1 MKTVLLLT
9 STLLLSL
16 IMNKTPQAPGFDF
29 DKAWK
34 QVDSLQANGF
44 REQLGEKLD
53 EIFDA
58 AKIENKA
65 AHAYSAFSL
74 KMNSVVANY
83 DSIWVILNKEL
94 NQKQEPKL
102 ESLLYAYKGNM
113 VANALQ
119 YQDRTDQTDVINQ
132 EADLLPSEMSPV
144 ILRELA
150 YGAYFKALENK
161 SLREMALEDFKVL
174 PISGSQ
180 EDSLFYKNLNIAD
193 VITKDF
199 IAFMVSDQ
207 GVEGV
212 GSGDHQPTEYLSKK
226 ADFLKLSFK
235 NTQSDSR
242 LEKVAAIYQAL
253 MEQRRD
259 EDLASFYIDKI
270 RLDYFK
276 SVFAD
281 NNSQTTHETRL
292 QEYTKDKN
300 IDVSLLANLE
310 LLNHKLYDE
319 QALNDIYKKA
329 NDLKNSHSKSKFADK
344 IAALLGVI
352 THKNLEGKFQKVYST
367 SEKVQGSFTFK
378 NLKELNYAVYKLP
391 MNEVLQHAQSYDR
404 ESIEQ
409 LVTKGKRVLIATQKV
424 TKDGFK
430 TTKVDLSLGKLPLG
444 IYLLEVTGRADNE
457 STTPKYTLFQVS
469 DMLLSQLSDNGTALY
484 VNHRKDGKPIKDVSI
499 SYYSKSYRGENPVI
513 SKNESRTDKEGK
525 STVGNRGSFAVV
537 AVSKKD
543 TLITIDDQ
551 VNMYGGNGID
561 NNSYKNAIVYTD
573 RAIYRPGQTVHYK
586 VILNET
592 NQFQSVRKIVS
603 GYGLTTTFYDANGQI
618 VEEHKSE
625 KTNAFGS
632 ISGSFVIP
640 KGRLNGFYTIST
652 PFGGA
657 SLKVEE
663 YKRPS
668 FEILK
673 VDRKKAATR
682 AETSTVTIKA
692 IGLAGNPITNAQ
704 VKYRVERTIA
714 SPRCYWWFPQDNVV
728 ENILIGS
735 DQTDSEGKFEL
746 SFEDKSEL
754 VPKPVNKVIIYT
766 VYFDVTDQ
774 AGETQSFS
782 ESMSFSGQS
791 MYLIIN
797 AENYYDLKD
806 TQKITISAFNPDMD
820 TITADVQVKIYKEKN
835 PETWRNQEAED
846 FRPYGYRGDLPT
858 IKTDIKKLVEVKS
871 FKTKTDQS
879 ILMQLGVGR
888 YLITA
893 QSVTDTS
900 SYIEKW
906 VEITDFEKKK
916 FPAYDLV
923 YTKVN
928 KSSFEPGE
936 VVNIEVGS
944 SENIYSR
951 LIIKRGNEI
960 LKNEI
965 LNIKKQKTITYKIT
979 EADRGGVK
987 VMLYTILENKV
998 VNKSIDLLVPWS
1010 NKVIDIKVES
1020 FRDKILPGSTE
1031 DIILSLL
1038 HKGKPVEAELMA
1050 TLFDGSLEMLQVHNW
1065 VHDLYGS
1072 NYAYIEMRPL
1082 EYGWRQI
1089 YNRGDEY
1096 PNFNLYFPNIPSLR
1110 EHNQYYY
1117 GGRGGRMVNARS
1129 KAMSPAPMER
1139 LEESAMASDSE
1150 AKASP
1155 PPPAA
1160 PPAIAEQAIEIRE
1173 NLNESVFFYPNLT
1186 PDKNGKVTIHY
1197 KMNDALTRWK
1207 LMLLAHDKDMKMGY
1221 EERFIVTQKPLMI
1234 KPNKPRLIRFG
1245 DELVLSANV
1254 SNLSEKDYQS
1264 VNCELILKDFIAE
1277 SSLSWADDLQQKINL
1292 KSGETKAVFW
1302 KIKVPEFTDV
1312 SLLEFTVLAKT
1323 SDASDAER
1331 DIIPIVTNQILITE
1345 TFPFNARAKE
1355 EKSIKF
1361 NLPALKNG
1369 SVKQVAF
1376 EFTSDPAWTAFVAL
1390 PTLNGATINTASQ
1403 LMRRIYTDKMGLKIL
1418 EDAPGFKKALIAQ
1431 LASGNKFQSKLQEN
1445 EELKYVL
1452 LQATPYVGMAKAE
1465 VLNYEG
1471 LQKFL
1476 NINNVTNEIT
1486 SDIAAL
1492 SLQQNNDGG
1501 FAWQKDF
1508 RSSPYI
1514 TAAILKDIARLKQ
1527 HGIETKELSK
1537 IAEAATIFILKD
1549 LEVNYQLLKK
1559 RTNLNNYTVG
1569 SELHTISILSYFMK
1583 KGDLLKNEAFKFY
1596 FDKHMEHWN
1605 KVSIYDKAI
1614 LGLLAI
1620 QFGNESVVNNVA
1632 KYFDQTKR
1640 TSPEMG
1646 TYWEERS
1653 GFGFYQMPISLQAD
1667 IIDFYVRKGKSGK
1680 EIDEMKIWLIKQKQT
1695 NTWINSN
1702 QTADVVHALLL
1713 KGSKKEAS
1721 LTHSAPIVSLNGKPL
1736 AISINEVGYLKT
1748 YLDLNLL
1755 SSSANEIKVKNNS
1768 DHLTYGAIY
1777 VQYYEQADK
1786 VVKKSDNPLT
1796 IKKTLYKEVDGKN
1809 GKELIALK
1817 AGESVRPGDVITSR
1831 IFITVDR
1838 DMDFVTLS
1846 DARPAGFEP
1855 QKGEGAYGYWFY
1867 PSYSQAITDY
1877 QANYF
1882 FQNLQKGT
1890 KVIENKIIA
1899 VHKGNYSGGVA
1910 TIQSSY
1916 SPEFTS
1922 HSEGVRVLVQ

>member
-1 MKTVLLLT
+1 
-9 STLLLSL
+9 
-16 IMNKTPQAPGFDF
+16 MNKTPQAPGFDF
-29 DKAWK
+29 DQAWK

-53 EIFDA
+53 EIFNA

-65 AHAYSAFSL
+65 AHAYSAFAL

-83 DSIWVILNKEL
+83 DSIWVILNKEMS
-94 NQKQEPKL
+94 QKPEAKL
-102 ESLLYAYKGNM
+102 ESLLHAYKGNM
-113 VANALQ
+113 AANALQ
-119 YQDRTDQTDVINQ
+119 YQDRSDQTDVIDQ
-132 EADLLPSEMSPV
+132 EEGLLPSEMSPV
-144 ILRELA
+144 ILRELV
-150 YGAYFKALENK
+150 YDAYFKALDNK
-161 SLREMALEDFKVL
+161 SLSEMPLEDFKVL

-199 IAFMVSDQ
+199 IDFMVSDR
-207 GVEGV
+207 GVEGI
-212 GSGDHQPTEYLSKK
+212 GSGDHQPAEYLSKK
-226 ADFLKLSFK
+226 DDFLKLSFK
-235 NTQSDSR
+235 SAKSDSR
-242 LEKVAAIYQAL
+242 LEKVASLYQSL
-253 MEQRRD
+253 LKQNRE
-259 EDLASFYIDKI
+259 EELASFYVDKI
-270 RLDYFK
+270 RLDYFR

-281 NNSQTTHETRL
+281 VQSQTIHETRL
-292 QEYTKDKN
+292 QEYTKNKN
-300 IDVSLLANLE
+300 INVSLLAHLE
-310 LLNHKLYDE
+310 LLNQKLYDE
-319 QALNDIYKKA
+319 QVLNDVYKKA
-329 NDLKNSHSKSKFADK
+329 IELKTSHSKSKFADK
-344 IAALLGVI
+344 IDALIAVI
-352 THKNLEGKFQKVYST
+352 TYKSFEGKFQKVYST
-367 SEKVQGSFTFK
+367 AEQIKGSFSFK
-378 NLKELNYAVYKLP
+378 NLKDFNYSVYKLP
-391 MNEVLQHAQSYDR
+391 MNEVLQYAQSYDR

-409 LVTKGKRVLIATQKV
+409 LATKGKRILKSTQKL

-430 TTKVDLSLGKLPLG
+430 TTKVDLNLGKLPLG
-444 IYLLEVTGRADNE
+444 IYLLEVTGQSDKE
-457 STTPKYTLFQVS
+457 STTPKFTLFQVS
-469 DMLLSQLSDNGTALY
+469 DLLVSQLSDNGTALY
-484 VNHRKDGKPIKDVSI
+484 VNNRKDGKPLKDVSI
-499 SYYSKSYRGENPVI
+499 SYYTKSYRGQNPI
-513 SKNESRTDKEGK
+513 INKNQSRTDNEGK
-525 STVGNRGSFAVV
+525 SVVGDRGSFAVV
-537 AVSKKD
+537 AVFKKD
-543 TLITIDDQ
+543 TVITIDDQ
-551 VNMYGGNGID
+551 VNMYGGENALD
-561 NNSYKNAIVYTD
+561 NNSYKTALIYTD
-573 RAIYRPGQTVHYK
+573 RAIYRPGQTVYYK

-592 NQFQSVRKIVS
+592 NQYQNARKIVS
-603 GYGLTTTFYDANGQI
+603 GFGLTTTFYDANGQI
-618 VEEHKSE
+618 IEEAKSE

-632 ISGSFVIP
+632 VSGSFVIP
-640 KGRLNGFYTIST
+640 KGRLNGFYNIST
-652 PFGGA
+652 PYGGA
-657 SLKVEE
+657 SIKVEE

-668 FEILK
+668 FEIVKL
-673 VDRKKAATR
+673 DRKKAASR
-682 AETSTVTIKA
+682 EETSAVSIKA

-704 VKYRVERTIA
+704 VKYRVERSIA

-728 ENILIGS
+728 ENILMGS
-735 DQTDSEGKFEL
+735 DQTDGEGKFEL
-746 SFEDKSEL
+746 SFADKSEL

-797 AENYYDLKD
+797 SENYYDAID
-806 TQKITISAFNPDMD
+806 TQKISISAFNPDMD
-820 TITADVQVKIYKEKN
+820 TVTADVKVKIYKEKN
-835 PETWRNQEAED
+835 PETWRNIDSDNE
-846 FRPYGYRGDLPT
+846 FLPYDYRGIQPNMSTDLS
-858 IKTDIKKLVEVKS
+858 KMVEVKS
-871 FKTKTDQS
+871 FETKTGNPF
-879 ILMQLGVGR
+879 LMQLGVGR
-888 YLITA
+888 YLILA
-893 QSVTDTS
+893 RSASDTS
-900 SYIEKW
+900 AYIEKW
-906 VEITDFEKKK
+906 VEITDFKKKK
-916 FPAYDLV
+916 FPNYDLV

-928 KSSFEPGE
+928 KTSFEPGE
-936 VVNIEVGS
+936 TVNIEVGS
-944 SENIYSR
+944 SENIYTR

-987 VMLYTILENKV
+987 VMFYSILENKV
-998 VNKSIDLLVPWS
+998 VNKSVDLLVPWS

-1065 VHDLYGS
+1065 IHDLYGS

-1110 EHNQYYY
+1110 AQNQYYY
-1117 GGRGGRMVNARS
+1117 GGRGGRMVYARS
-1129 KAMSPAPMER
+1129 KTMSPVPMER
-1139 LEESAMASDSE
+1139 LEESAMASDAE
-1150 AKASP
+1150 AKVSSA
-1155 PPPAA
+1155 PPAA
-1160 PPAIAEQAIEIRE
+1160 PPAVADQPIEIRE
-1173 NLNESVFFYPNLT
+1173 NLNELVFFYPNLS

-1197 KMNDALTRWK
+1197 KMNDVLTRWK

-1264 VNCELILKDFIAE
+1264 INCELILKDFVLD
-1277 SSLSWADDLQQKINL
+1277 STLLWADDLRQTIDL

-1302 KIKVPEFTDV
+1302 KIKVPEYTDV
-1312 SLLEFTVLAKT
+1312 SLLEFTAIAKT
-1323 SDASDAER
+1323 IDASDAER

-1345 TFPFNARAKE
+1345 AFPINARAKE
-1355 EKSIKF
+1355 EKTIKF
-1361 NLPALKNG
+1361 TLPALKNG

-1390 PTLNGATINTASQ
+1390 PTLNGTTINTASQ

-1418 EDAPGFKKALIAQ
+1418 EDAPGFKKALIEQ

-1445 EELKYVL
+1445 EDLKYVL

-1476 NINNVTNEIT
+1476 NTNNVTNEIA

-1514 TAAILKDIARLKQ
+1514 TSAILKDIARLKQ
-1527 HGIETKELSK
+1527 HGIDTKQLTE
-1537 IAEAATIFILKD
+1537 IAESATIFILKD
-1549 LEVNYQLLKK
+1549 MEVNYELLKK
-1559 RTNLNNYTVG
+1559 RANLNNYTVG

-1583 KGDLLKNEAFKFY
+1583 KEDLLKNEAFKFY

-1620 QFGNESVVNNVA
+1620 QFGNEGVVNNVV
-1632 KYFDQTKR
+1632 KFFDQTKR

-1646 TYWEERS
+1646 TYWEERT

-1667 IIDFYVRKGKSGK
+1667 IIDFYVRKGKSDK

-1713 KGSKKEAS
+1713 KGSKKEANM
-1721 LTHSAPIVSLNGKPL
+1721 THSAPVVSLNGKPL

-1748 YLDLNLL
+1748 YLDLNLFAAG
-1755 SSSANEIKVKNNS
+1755 ANEIKVKNNS

-1777 VQYYEQADK
+1777 LQYYEQADK
-1786 VVKKSDNPLT
+1786 VIKKTDNPLT

-1817 AGESVRPGDVITSR
+1817 EGESVKPGDVLTSR

-1838 DMDFVTLS
+1838 DMDFVTLT

-1855 QKGEGAYGYWFY
+1855 QRGESSYGYWFY
-1867 PSYSQAITDY
+1867 PTYSQDITDY

-1922 HSEGVRVLVQ
+1922 HSEGVRVKVN